1 MPEDSA
7 PESGFRSIGEIARNM
22 LAGMQKCCSPA
33 TGYGKEIDGRR
44 GVTSTRDGLTATLS
58 QEDKRMTA
66 LAEYKPIRLGTI
78 GEHSENFPASDAAPE
93 GQEGGE

>member
-7 PESGFRSIGEIARNM
+7 PESGFRSIGEIARDM
-22 LAGMQKCCSPA
+22 LSGMQKCCSPA
-33 TGYGKEIDGRR
+33 TVYGKELRVER
-44 GVTSTRDGLTATLS
+44 VLPAPAPTLTATLS
-58 QEDKRMTA
+58 NEDKRMTA